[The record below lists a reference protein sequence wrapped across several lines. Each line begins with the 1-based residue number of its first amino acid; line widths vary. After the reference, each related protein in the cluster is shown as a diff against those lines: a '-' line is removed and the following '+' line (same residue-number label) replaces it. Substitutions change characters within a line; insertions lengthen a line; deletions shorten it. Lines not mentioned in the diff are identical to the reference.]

1 MTQSSRERGI
11 ERSGAI
17 ALTYEDYVEL
27 PNDGKRYEILDGEL
41 FVTPAPSTRHQRV
54 LGTLHLLLG
63 THARRSGVGEV
74 LLAPCDVLLGE
85 HDIVQPDLLFVASE
99 HAGRI
104 EAANVKG
111 APDLLIEVLSPT
123 TRRFDERT
131 KRDRYRATGVAEYW
145 LVDVDL
151 ETIKVYRW
159 AGEKGYA
166 EPKVYELERGDLL
179 TTPLMPG
186 LELSLGAVFE

>member
-1 MTQSSRERGI
+1 MGAPVREV
-11 ERSGAI
+11 

-54 LGTLHLLLG
+54 LGRIFFQITAFL
-63 THARRSGVGEV
+63 RNQDRGEV

-85 HDIVQPDLLFVASE
+85 HDIVQPDLLFVARE
-99 HAGRI
+99 HADRI

-111 APDLLIEVLSPT
+111 APDLLVEVLSPT
-123 TRRFDERT
+123 TRRRDERT

-159 AGEKGYA
+159 AGDKGFV
-166 EPKVYELERGDLL
+166 EPILYELERGDVL

>member
-1 MTQSSRERGI
+1 MGAPVREV
-11 ERSGAI
+11 

-41 FVTPAPSTRHQRV
+41 FVTPAPSTRHQKV
-54 LGTLHLLLG
+54 LGSLFLRLAIHVRE
-63 THARRSGVGEV
+63 HEQGEV
-74 LLAPCDVLLGE
+74 LLAPCDVLLAE
-85 HDIVQPDLLFVASE
+85 HDIVQPDLLFVARE
-99 HAGRI
+99 HADRI

-123 TRRFDERT
+123 TRRIDERT

-145 LVDVDL
+145 LVDSDL

-159 AGEKGYA
+159 AGETGPV
-166 EPKVYELERGDLL
+166 EPKLYELERGDVLTSQLL
-179 TTPLMPG
+179 PG
-186 LELSLGAVFE
+186 LELPLGTVFE